1 MKHLYRNRNETA
13 YLDSI
18 HTVLNFLIAHAEVV
32 ATDLADLW
40 RVDILKREGLFKYFE
55 KVYL

>member
-32 ATDLADLW
+32 ATDLADL
-40 RVDILKREGLFKYFE
+40 
-55 KVYL
+55 